1 MSTLKPCYHYVNR
14 FQSGR
19 NSKQNLTD
27 IDREVEK
34 WTSSR
39 LTEIEQDVLFTAEGP
54 FLITDK
60 DTLFL
65 FERAILHGQN

>member
-34 WTSSR
+34 STSSR
-39 LTEIEQDVLFTAEGP
+39 LTEIEQEYVIHSRG
-54 FLITDK
+54 
-60 DTLFL
+60 
-65 FERAILHGQN
+65 AISNNRYGHSVSF

>member
-54 FLITDK
+54 FLITDM

-65 FERAILHGQN
+65 FAWTKLM

>member
-27 IDREVEK
+27 IDREVGAL
-34 WTSSR
+34 R
-39 LTEIEQDVLFTAEGP
+39 IVHFLTEIEQECVIHSRG
-54 FLITDK
+54 
-60 DTLFL
+60 
-65 FERAILHGQN
+65 AISNNRYGHSVSF